1 VNDDVGS
8 VRAGRLIGRTA
19 YDRAGNRLGTIADL
33 IVDGD
38 LENGLRVTKV
48 VIARRPW
55 GRLLGYERVQV
66 TGPWLIHALAR
77 TVIHRRVRTIDWHE
91 LDHSR

>member
-1 VNDDVGS
+1 MNDSVGS
-8 VRAGRLIGRTA
+8 VRAGALIGRAA

-38 LENGLRVTKV
+38 LDSGLRVTHA

-55 GRLLGYERVQV
+55 GRLLGYERHQAA
-66 TGPWLIHALAR
+66 GPWLIQKFAQI
-77 TVIHRRVRTIDWHE
+77 VMHRRVRVVDWAD